1 MTRIFDL
8 YISRSAMLLAL
19 VEGLAIAA
27 CLAAAVRFTLPET
40 AELNHAAGVAGFGH
54 VIPIVAVFQIAFYYN
69 DLYHFAAF
77 RNSLLSA
84 LRLGQ
89 SLGAGCLALAALYY
103 AAPAL
108 MLERNSF
115 LIGLALVAVCS
126 GLTRALVALWRTHG
140 PADNVAIIGCGSLA
154 LTVAREIGR
163 REDLHLRLLGLV
175 DESPWQYRSSAGPEP
190 VIGSMGDLPAL
201 VEENRVSR
209 LIVAVEDNRRVL
221 PVRGLV
227 GLRLR
232 GVKIEDA
239 ASALASLTGRVWLSV
254 VRPSWFVYAEGFRR
268 SKLTLA
274 VKRAVDVVVSAVAIV
289 LFAPLVP
296 LIAAAIRLDSRG
308 PVFYRQTRVGYRGRT
323 FQLLKFRS
331 MHENAER
338 ANEALWA
345 REQDP
350 RSTRVGRFLRKSRLD
365 ELPQFINVLRGEMSF
380 VGPRPER
387 PAFVEQLRKEIPYYD
402 ERHSVRPGITGWAQV
417 RYRYGASVNDAERKL
432 EYDLFY
438 LKTMSLAFDILI
450 AFETV
455 RIVLFGRGAR

>member
-8 YISRSAMLLAL
+8 YISRSAILLAL
-19 VEGLAIAA
+19 IEGLAIAA
-27 CLAAAVRFTLPET
+27 CLAAAVRFTLPEAPGHHT
-40 AELNHAAGVAGFGH
+40 AGLAGFVP
-54 VIPIVAVFQIAFYYN
+54 VIPILAVFQIAFYYN

-108 MLERNSF
+108 MLERTSF
-115 LIGLALVAVCS
+115 LLGLALVAISS
-126 GLTRALVALWRTHG
+126 GLTRALVALWRTRG
-140 PADNVAIIGCGSLA
+140 PVDNVAIIGCGTLA
-154 LTVAREIGR
+154 LTVAREINR

-175 DESPWQYRSSAGPEP
+175 DEAPWQHRTSAGSEP

-274 VKRAVDVVVSAVAIV
+274 VKRAVDIVVSAVAIV
-289 LFAPLVP
+289 ICAPLVP

-308 PVFYRQTRVGYRGRT
+308 PVFYRQTRVGYQGRT

-438 LKTMSLAFDILI
+438 LKNMSLAFDMLI